1 MVPPYLRARD
11 VVVTGHVG
19 GIDDERSRKKCR
31 KVRKTFDDFKI
42 AEQDSPISR
51 NLRGMRVKH

>member
-1 MVPPYLRARD
+1 MVPPYLTARD

-19 GIDDERSRKKCR
+19 DIDDERSRKKCR

-42 AEQDSPISR
+42 A
-51 NLRGMRVKH
+51 